1 MNNKLQLI
9 YWGCAKRISKL
20 ITNGDQTLKEGT
32 AADRRREKRVNLTFS
47 ITISTFSRNADLIT
61 ERTKTLDISEYG
73 CRFATN
79 LPLERGNVVAI
90 ALLGPDEK
98 NIAQEKLGRFEV
110 MWTTEQ
116 PNVRIVGARQTEGD
130 SIWDVSFPT
139 FQGSSN
145 NSYK

>member
-1 MNNKLQLI
+1 
-9 YWGCAKRISKL
+9 L
-20 ITNGDQTLKEGT
+20 ITNGDQALKEGT

-47 ITISTFSRNADLIT
+47 IAISTFSRNADLIT
-61 ERTKTLDISEYG
+61 ERTRTLDISEYG

-90 ALLGPDEK
+90 TLLGPDEK
-98 NIAQEKLGRFEV
+98 TIAQEKLGRFEV

-130 SIWDVSFPT
+130 SLWDVSFPT
-139 FQGSSN
+139 FKRSPN
-145 NSYK
+145 TPAK